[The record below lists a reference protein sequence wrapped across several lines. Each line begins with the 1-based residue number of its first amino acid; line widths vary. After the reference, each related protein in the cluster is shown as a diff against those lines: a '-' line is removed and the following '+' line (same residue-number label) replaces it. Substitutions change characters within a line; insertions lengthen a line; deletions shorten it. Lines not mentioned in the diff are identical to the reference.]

1 MSGSCPKGERVYG
14 STEFD
19 GAVMYEGVRPG
30 RYHLELDADQAKRL
44 GMRLTHPVEIEVGAQ
59 GRAITKN
66 AEIEFERKT

>member
-1 MSGSCPKGERVYG
+1 
-14 STEFD
+14 
-19 GAVMYEGVRPG
+19 VRPG